1 MLSTDVIADVG
12 LYKLGFV
19 FLQMIFSSLLGGIFA
34 GLGLHCTNFDSVT
47 SRFNEE
53 LNNKSYVLVDEGL
66 FMGNKVS
73 IDI

>member
-1 MLSTDVIADVG
+1 
-12 LYKLGFV
+12 
-19 FLQMIFSSLLGGIFA
+19 MIFSSLLGGIFA